1 MLSPFF
7 YFLFF
12 FQSAVIYVKSK
23 LEHLQCLLL
32 NNWLSFAFF
41 VFLLQACVSR
51 PGYFYYLLYFKQSYH
66 VLSFF
71 FFIGNNSDYMRA
83 SNNNSIYLLFN
94 AAGGIRWCDKM
105 QVALIFPFSLLVFL
119 LLCRRSLPTLFVV
132 VVVVLP
138 SHR

>member
-1 MLSPFF
+1 MF
-7 YFLFF
+7 YL
-12 FQSAVIYVKSK
+12 
-23 LEHLQCLLL
+23 
-32 NNWLSFAFF
+32 
-41 VFLLQACVSR
+41 
-51 PGYFYYLLYFKQSYH
+51 
-66 VLSFF
+66 FF